1 VLGWIKKIWGKR
13 GHRGVFKALDTM
25 SKDTKGIKKYVED
38 IEGTMVKNIL
48 HFIYFLNH
56 KGCHGP
62 LGRLLQD
69 VGKAFKKCFWGNI
82 GHQKTHK
89 KWERC

>member
-1 VLGWIKKIWGKR
+1 MRGARLDKKNSRQKGAPR
-13 GHRGVFKALDTM
+13 DALDTM

-48 HFIYFLNH
+48 YFFEPQGVSWATRKAVGGCW
-56 KGCHGP
+56 KG
-62 LGRLLQD
+62 
-69 VGKAFKKCFWGNI
+69 FKKSFWGNT

>member
-1 VLGWIKKIWGKR
+1 M
-13 GHRGVFKALDTM
+13 FKALDTM

-38 IEGTMVKNIL
+38 IEGTMVKNIIY
-48 HFIYFLNH
+48 FIYSLNH

-69 VGKAFKKCFWGNI
+69 VGKALRKCFWGQ
-82 GHQKTHK
+82 HRAPKDTK
-89 KWERC
+89 KNGKGAR